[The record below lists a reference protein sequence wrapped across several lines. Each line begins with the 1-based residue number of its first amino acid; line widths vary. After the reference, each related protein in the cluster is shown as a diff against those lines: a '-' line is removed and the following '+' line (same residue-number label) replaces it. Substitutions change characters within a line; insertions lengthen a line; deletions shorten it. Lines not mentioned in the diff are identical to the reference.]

1 MFAAVDARGMPAP
14 PNYRLYPGDT
24 IQIVVVQKDGGRAL
38 VVGKLDRVPDI
49 TAGRA
54 CKLEVHATDVRV
66 LAAVP
71 SPQGELKRAPP
82 RQAR

>member
-1 MFAAVDARGMPAP
+1 VVAP
-14 PNYRLYPGDT
+14 PTYRVSPGDT
-24 IQIVVVQKDGGRAL
+24 ITIVIVQQDGGRAL

-49 TAGRA
+49 TGGRA

-71 SPQGELKRAPP
+71 TPP
-82 RQAR
+82 KAS